1 MGEHAFVGHQTL
13 RNISI
18 EEEAEEPEGTASD
31 LEPTGGSGGDV
42 YPPGNRGDQISPDPS
57 AAGAADSDPSN
68 HKPVPRSRRKL
79 SAPDVGPEDSLA
91 APQPSP
97 TSSQASPTH
106 GASTPSTS
114 IHQSLSHESR
124 PAAAQVPLP
133 PPPPPLP
140 TKWSISR
147 KRHTK
152 PFHWDVVAPDKVN
165 SAAPLGPAMC
175 LCVVKIRKANV
186 YVNLIQIPTQKVHL
200 GVCKFTKGMKKRP
213 AEYFCSF

>member
-1 MGEHAFVGHQTL
+1 MGEHAFVGQQTL

-18 EEEAEEPEGTASD
+18 EEEAEEPERTVSD

-42 YPPGNRGDQISPDPS
+42 YPPGNRDAADDQISPDPVS
-57 AAGAADSDPSN
+57 AGDAESDPSD
-68 HKPVPRSRRKL
+68 HKPVPRSRRKM

-97 TSSQASPTH
+97 TSPQASPTH
-106 GASTPSTS
+106 EASTPSTS

-124 PAAAQVPLP
+124 PAAVNVPLP
-133 PPPPPLP
+133 PPPPLLP
-140 TKWSISR
+140 MKWSISK

-165 SAAPLGPAMC
+165 SAALLDPGMC
-175 LCVVKIRKANV
+175 LCVVKIRKAYV
-186 YVNLIQIPTQKVHL
+186 YVNLIQIPTQKYVQVYVNL
-200 GVCKFTKGMKKRP
+200 PKG
-213 AEYFCSF
+213 